1 MPHTLL
7 TSRAVIGGL
16 VALSVTF
23 GIRPVETQAPQAVF
37 PSGVDVVTVDVVVFD
52 KQGNPVDGLTQADF
66 TVKENGE
73 RQRVAAFQAINL
85 SESAA
90 VPRTH
95 PRVST
100 NAAGIES
107 PARWFFI
114 VFDDANISTLA
125 TPRARD
131 TIVQF
136 IDRSLR
142 AGDHV
147 MIASSASG
155 ARWTGR
161 LPEDRGSLVAFI
173 SRLQGA
179 HRPDTSAA
187 RMWDH
192 EALAIVLGRDRLAL
206 AQVARRYFE
215 NNLIPEA
222 YPNDPER
229 SKELDVS
236 PGLPMIQAKAR
247 QTYTEVT
254 ARLRASLGTLDRIS
268 SALAQAR
275 GRKTLLLVSE
285 GFIMDTTQTEFRAL
299 VQSARNSNTAV
310 HFVDV
315 RSPEGMVGQAGQPG
329 GSAEAGASVFDDR
342 DATTQLAFAAREADG
357 ARSVALD
364 TGGRVVTGTN
374 LLDGLARIAA
384 EARSYY
390 LLGYTPTNRKR
401 DGKFRKIE
409 VTLNRPDLEVRARGG
424 YYAPSDKESP
434 RPAPDKLHPAV
445 RAGLDAPFDADGI
458 PLRLTSYVFGRQA
471 DGRVQTTLVAEAD
484 PSPLRLQAKD
494 GRHSGI
500 LESYVLVHGRDSGEL
515 QRDERLVELNLPA
528 EALEQARRTGV
539 PIRREFALAPGRYQ
553 ATLLRRDRTTGL
565 LGSVRHEFEVPAD
578 AFRISS
584 PILTDVVQ
592 SAGAGQPERPVPV
605 ARRTFAAGSRLLCAF
620 DIYGAALDTASAS
633 ARVTLAYSLRR
644 ADGTEAAAAP
654 PRALRSG
661 PQGQVTV
668 AIALTLPADAAG
680 PHELALKV
688 TDELTGRTIDYIEPL
703 EVNKP

>member
-553 ATLLRRDRTTGL
+553 ATLLLRDRTTGL